1 MEAILAHELAHLRRR
16 DHWVRRLELL
26 VLALYW
32 WHPAVWWARRE
43 LHEAEELCCDAWV
56 VATLPGLAE
65 AYAGALVETASFLS
79 RTRCALPVGASGIG
93 QTPSLL
99 KRRVLMILEG
109 TTPKELSR
117 AGRCAVLALAA
128 VLLPLWPT
136 AGRGQERQP
145 RAPAAPADEVADPT
159 GDGDREKQIRDAQ
172 ITVEKLHKQVADLQ
186 AQVRTAEKQLR
197 DAQNRLDNVWGR
209 NPRPQPRPAN
219 AAPKP
224 ETVPLAPNL
233 PRDTPTT
240 KREFTRRSEGAN
252 APGGDYERR
261 LRAVEQ
267 KLDQIVEE
275 LSKRRESRPD
285 YRPSKELPPSPSRRL

>member
-1 MEAILAHELAHLRRR
+1 
-16 DHWVRRLELL
+16 
-26 VLALYW
+26 
-32 WHPAVWWARRE
+32 
-43 LHEAEELCCDAWV
+43 
-56 VATLPGLAE
+56 
-65 AYAGALVETASFLS
+65 
-79 RTRCALPVGASGIG
+79 
-93 QTPSLL
+93 
-99 KRRVLMILEG
+99 MILEG

-145 RAPAAPADEVADPT
+145 RAPAAPADEDADPT

-267 KLDQIVEE
+267 KLDQLLEE

-285 YRPSKELPPSPSRRL
+285 YRPSKELPPSPSRRS